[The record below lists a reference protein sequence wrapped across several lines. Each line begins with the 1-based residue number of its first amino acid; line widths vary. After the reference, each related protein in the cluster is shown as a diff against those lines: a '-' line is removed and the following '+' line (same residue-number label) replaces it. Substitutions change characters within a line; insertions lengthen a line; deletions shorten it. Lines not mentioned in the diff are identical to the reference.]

1 MERKT
6 YLVTV
11 PEGSK
16 IAETGNVLLFDAPRK
31 DREMYRVKTSALDEA
46 RTAGQL
52 EAWALAQKIHR
63 SCVDGGYTSAEI
75 NDIFGYADPL
85 SKFSYKEAA
94 KKADAW
100 EEEHRMLE
108 VGTVVRVV
116 NKNFTCFGKRG
127 VIIDTADTITGPAY
141 LVAFRNGE
149 SRMLR
154 HGEIERVALYDL
166 GPLFALMEEEE

>member
-1 MERKT
+1 MDKG

-11 PEGSK
+11 PEGTK
-16 IAETGNVLLFDAPRK
+16 IAETTNAIVFDAPKKERGL
-31 DREMYRVKTSALDEA
+31 YRIKNSALDEA

-63 SCVDGGYTSAEI
+63 SCLDGGYTVKEI
-75 NDIFGYADPL
+75 NDIFGCGDPL
-85 SKFSYKEAA
+85 GALTYKEAA

-108 VGTVVRVV
+108 VGTVVKVV
-116 NKNFTCFGKRG
+116 NKNFVIFGKRG

-141 LVAFRNGE
+141 LVAFRDGQ

-154 HGEIERVALYDL
+154 HGEIEQVALYDL
-166 GPLFALMEEEE
+166 GPLFALMEDTE

>member
-31 DREMYRVKTSALDEA
+31 DREIYRVKTCALDEA

-100 EEEHRMLE
+100 EKEHRMLE

-127 VIIDTADTITGPAY
+127 VIIDNADTITGPAY
-141 LVAFRNGE
+141 LVAFRDGA
-149 SRMLR
+149 SYMLR
-154 HGEIERVALYDL
+154 HDEIERVALYDL

>member
-1 MERKT
+1 MDKG

-11 PEGSK
+11 PEGTK
-16 IAETGNVLLFDAPRK
+16 IAETTNAIVFDAPKKERGL
-31 DREMYRVKTSALDEA
+31 YRIKNSSLDEA
-46 RTAGQL
+46 RTDGQN
-52 EAWALAQKIHR
+52 EAWALARKIVKP
-63 SCVDGGYTSAEI
+63 CLDGGYTVKEI
-75 NDIFGYADPL
+75 NDIFGCGDPL
-85 SKFSYKEAA
+85 GALTYKDAA

-127 VIIDTADTITGPAY
+127 VIIDNADTITGPAY
-141 LVAFRNGE
+141 LVAFRDGA
-149 SRMLR
+149 SYMLR
-154 HGEIERVALYDL
+154 HDEIERVALYDL